1 MLRKGQY
8 ELVNTYRGGYCGVPA
23 IPGGGKT
30 FALTEWV
37 VEALTQG
44 INGDGKILIVTYMGS
59 AVNNFKQRI
68 SAKLEERGVN
78 SKNYFVSTI
87 HSLCMQ
93 IIKESPEKVMIDEEF
108 SVIDQTTKYQLLK
121 ESINNWKRK
130 STNSQL
136 YMYYIDEMALKK
148 SGYDKISQSW
158 DKDFM
163 GIMSSA
169 ISDMKINQITPKV
182 ALEKTKNYNVTSLLR
197 IASEI
202 YADYQYKLAKRGLV
216 DFEDML
222 SKAKEILEK
231 EPEILAKFQKKYTYI
246 CEDEAQDSNKLQTEI
261 LTLIAGENGN
271 FLRVGDSNQAILATF
286 ANSDMK
292 LFKEFCESENTK
304 VFHIV
309 QSSRNTVDI
318 INLANAFV
326 KFVREEHPTYECRDS
341 LLPQYI
347 EPVDEND
354 AFPNPVYNGVG
365 IEAYSFRKKEDEL
378 DYIASKC
385 KEVMAEDPLRTTA
398 ILFPNNFKI
407 GDLLK
412 VLDERKIKYECLDNY
427 SGERNVSLV
436 MLGRILNFIGMPER
450 NDNLIEVVK
459 LFISDEVEGQAMLLE
474 YLTTVSTEEL
484 FYPRT
489 GVISTLNI
497 PEGLLSKQAWN
508 EFIKLK
514 EVLIDFLEFPS
525 HLIEKLV
532 LYIAERLNF
541 SKENMAIAQKVA
553 STVRFL
559 AEDNPRY
566 KVVDL
571 VAELLNPKNSFNYF
585 TNIVWEL
592 KGYEAKPGVVTI
604 ATYHK
609 SKGLEWDNVF
619 LGGITSDEFP
629 AKLNGNFKD
638 KKDYLK
644 SACDNPT
651 KLIKEE
657 MAKLIGNND
666 NVDYGKLSKVDVIGE
681 RARLLYV
688 GITRAKRRLF
698 CTATRPSVY
707 FKFIENYLM
716 QEGENA

>member
-1 MLRKGQY
+1 MLRKGQD
-8 ELVNTYRGGYCGVPA
+8 ELVNTYRSGYCGVPA

-37 VEALTQG
+37 VEALTEG
-44 INGDGKILIVTYMGS
+44 INKDGKILIVTYMGS

-68 SAKLEERGVN
+68 SAKLEAKGIN
-78 SKNYFVSTI
+78 SRDYFVSTI

-93 IIKESPEKVMIDEEF
+93 IIKESPEKVMIDEDF
-108 SVIDQTTKYQLLK
+108 AVIDQTTKYQLLK
-121 ESINNWKRK
+121 EAINNWKRK

-148 SGYDKISQSW
+148 SGYDKIAQKW
-158 DKDFM
+158 DRTFTE
-163 GIMSSA
+163 IMSVA
-169 ISDMKINQITPKV
+169 ISDMKINQITPKK
-182 ALEKTKNYNVTSLLR
+182 AIERTQNYNVTSLLR

-202 YADYQYKLAKRGLV
+202 YADYQYKLAKRGLI

-222 SKAKEILEK
+222 SKAKEILET
-231 EPEILAKFQKKYTYI
+231 EPDILAKFQKKYTYI
-246 CEDEAQDSNKLQTEI
+246 CEDEAQDSNKLQTDI
-261 LTLIAGENGN
+261 LTLIAGKDGN
-271 FLRVGDSNQAILATF
+271 FLRVGDSNQAILTTF

-292 LFKEFCESENTK
+292 LFKEFCENANTK

-318 INLANAFV
+318 INLANSFV
-326 KFVREEHPTYECRDS
+326 KFVREEHPTEECRDC

-354 AFPNPVYNGVG
+354 AFPNPIYNGVG
-365 IEAYSFRKKEDEL
+365 IEAWSFKKKDDEL
-378 DYIASKC
+378 EYIANKC
-385 KEVMAEDPLRTTA
+385 KEVIAEDETKTTA
-398 ILFPNNFKI
+398 ILFPNKFKI
-407 GDLLK
+407 NELLK
-412 VLDERKIKYECLDNY
+412 VLDEKKIKYEYLDNY
-427 SGERNVSLV
+427 AGERNESLV
-436 MLGRILNFIGMPER
+436 VLGRILDFIGMPEK
-450 NDNLIEVVK
+450 NEKLLEVVK
-459 LFISDEVEGQAMLLE
+459 LFINEEVEGQGLLLE
-474 YLTTVSTEEL
+474 YLATIPTEDI
-484 FYPRT
+484 FYPKS
-489 GVISTLNI
+489 GVISTKNM
-497 PEGLLSKQAWN
+497 PEGLLSKQAWKN
-508 EFIKLK
+508 FVSLK
-514 EVLIDFLEFPS
+514 ELLLDFLEFPFN
-525 HLIEKLV
+525 LIEKLV
-532 LYIAERLNF
+532 LYIAEKLNF

-571 VAELLNPKNSFNYF
+571 ATELLNPKNTFNYF
-585 TNIVWEL
+585 ANIVWEL
-592 KGYEAKPGVVTI
+592 KGYEAKPGIVTI

-629 AKLNGNFKD
+629 ARLNDKFKD
-638 KKDYLK
+638 KQDYLK

-651 KLIKEE
+651 KMIKED
-657 MAKLIGNND
+657 MAKLLGNNE
-666 NVDYGKLSKVDVIGE
+666 NTDYEKLAKVEIIGE

-698 CTATRPSVY
+698 CTTTKPSVY
-707 FKFIENYLM
+707 FKFIEN
-716 QEGENA
+716 NIV

>member
-1 MLRKGQY
+1 MLRKGQD

-37 VEALTQG
+37 VEALTEG
-44 INGDGKILIVTYMGS
+44 INKDGKILIVTYMGS

-68 SAKLEERGVN
+68 SAKLEAKGIN
-78 SKNYFVSTI
+78 SRDYFVSTI

-108 SVIDQTTKYQLLK
+108 AVIDQTTKYQLLK
-121 ESINNWKRK
+121 EAVNNWKRK

-148 SGYDKISQSW
+148 SGYDKIAQKW
-158 DKDFM
+158 DKTFNE
-163 GIMSSA
+163 IMSVA
-169 ISDMKINQITPKV
+169 ISDMKINQITPRM
-182 ALEKTKNYNVTSLLR
+182 ALEKTQKYPVTSLLK

-202 YADYQYKLAKRGLV
+202 YADYQYKLAKRGLI

-222 SKAKEILEK
+222 SKAKEILEN
-231 EPEILAKFQKKYTYI
+231 EPDILAKFQKKYTYI
-246 CEDEAQDSNKLQTEI
+246 CEDEAQDSNKLQTDI
-261 LTLIAGENGN
+261 LTLIAGKNGN
-271 FLRVGDSNQAILATF
+271 FLRVGDSNQAILTTF

-326 KFVREEHPTYECRDS
+326 KFVREEHPTEECCDC

-365 IEAYSFRKKEDEL
+365 IEAWSFKKKDEEL
-378 DYIASKC
+378 EYIANKC
-385 KEVMAEDPLRTTA
+385 KEVIAEDETKTTA
-398 ILFPNNFKI
+398 ILFPNKFKI
-407 GDLLK
+407 NELLK
-412 VLDERKIKYECLDNY
+412 VLDEKKIKYEYLDNY
-427 SGERNVSLV
+427 AGERNESLV
-436 MLGRILNFIGMPER
+436 VLGRILDFVGMPEK
-450 NDNLIEVVK
+450 NEKLLEVVK
-459 LFISDEVEGQAMLLE
+459 LFINEEVEGQELLLE
-474 YLTTVSTEEL
+474 YLTTISTEEI

-489 GVISTLNI
+489 GVISTKNM
-497 PEGLLSKQAWN
+497 PEGLLSKQAWKSFV
-508 EFIKLK
+508 ELK
-514 EVLIDFLEFPS
+514 EVLIDFLEFPFN
-525 HLIEKLV
+525 LIEKLV
-532 LYIAERLNF
+532 LYIAEKLNF

-571 VAELLNPKNSFNYF
+571 ATELLNPKNTFNYF
-585 TNIVWEL
+585 ANIVWEL
-592 KGYEAKPGVVTI
+592 KGYEAKPGIVTV

-629 AKLNGNFKD
+629 ARLNDKFKD
-638 KKDYLK
+638 KQDYLK
-644 SACDNPT
+644 AACDNPT
-651 KLIKEE
+651 KMIKED
-657 MAKLIGNND
+657 MAKMLGNNE
-666 NVDYGKLSKVDVIGE
+666 NVDYEKQAKIEIIGE

-698 CTATRPSVY
+698 CTTTKPSVY
-707 FKFIENYLM
+707 FKFIEN
-716 QEGENA
+716 NV